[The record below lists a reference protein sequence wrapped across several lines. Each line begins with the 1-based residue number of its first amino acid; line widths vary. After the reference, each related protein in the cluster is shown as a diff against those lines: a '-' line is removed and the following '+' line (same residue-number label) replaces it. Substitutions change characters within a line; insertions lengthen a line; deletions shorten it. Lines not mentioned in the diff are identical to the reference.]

1 MDAPLTSSK
10 SSGPGQL
17 RSGHIGLMQIVGQ
30 CFSIGP
36 LIDIALFLGIV
47 AALAGAAGP
56 LAVLL
61 AAAGMITF
69 SMVIAYY
76 ASETGGAGAIG
87 DYIGRAWGRLAGVGA
102 LGIYVLSLLFAGAA
116 GFTIA
121 VGELAERF
129 AKTYT
134 GVDFPWWMGASAV
147 ALIAWIL
154 NVRGASLATRAQLLI
169 VSVSVIPFLLTGAA
183 AIWHAGA
190 ANTLSVFIWPNP
202 HGSDLF
208 GALLFSILLFG
219 GFETAGSLA
228 EESKNPRR
236 NIPLALVG
244 TVSAAALLLVF
255 CSYAGTVYYGPQ
267 HVAKDW
273 GEAIDGFARIADNL
287 LGYWAGLWI
296 RVAVLVDFAATCIG
310 FTVAASRGIFALS
323 RDRLL
328 HRSWADTNKNGSPR
342 TASTVVL
349 VCALLTVL
357 GGFLVPGDK
366 RFETLFV
373 AATAQALLLVLV
385 YAALALG
392 ALRLMIVNKSGISWW
407 RWIIFP
413 TAMIAPALALYGT
426 FVPFPDFPENIG
438 IFIAL
443 SALFTV
449 GLWVFVLRFLPD
461 GPLHPAHSI
470 KG

>member
-1 MDAPLTSSK
+1 MSTSGK
-10 SSGPGQL
+10 L
-17 RSGHIGLMQIVGQ
+17 RAGHVGLMQIVGQ

-47 AALAGAAGP
+47 ASLAGGAGP

-61 AAAGMITF
+61 AAIGMITF
-69 SMVIAYY
+69 SLVIAYY
-76 ASETGGAGAIG
+76 ASETGGAGTIG
-87 DYIGRAWGRLAGVGA
+87 DYIRRAWGRMAGVGA

-116 GFTIA
+116 GFSVA
-121 VGELAERF
+121 VGELVTRF
-129 AKTYT
+129 ATTY
-134 GVDFPWWMGASAV
+134 GGWDLPWWIGAVAV
-147 ALIAWIL
+147 ALTAWIL
-154 NVRGASLATRAQLLI
+154 NIRGASLATRAQLLI

-202 HGSDLF
+202 HGRDLF

-228 EESKNPRR
+228 EESTNPRR

-244 TVSAAALLLVF
+244 TVTAAALLLVF

-267 HVAKDW
+267 HVSKSW
-273 GEAIDGFARIADNL
+273 GNAIDGYAIMADDL
-287 LGYWAGLWI
+287 LGSWAGLWI
-296 RVAVLVDFAATCIG
+296 RVAVLVDFTATCIG

-328 HRSWADTNKNGSPR
+328 PGVFANTNKNGAPR
-342 TASTVVL
+342 AAATLVL

-357 GGFLVPGDK
+357 AGFLVPAPQ

-385 YAALALG
+385 YAALAIG
-392 ALRLMIVNKSGISWW
+392 AMRLMIMNRTGVAWW

-413 TAMIAPALALYGT
+413 TAMVAPALALYGT

-438 IFIAL
+438 IFIATG
-443 SALFTV
+443 ALLAV
-449 GLWVFVLRFLPD
+449 GLWLLALRVRHL
-461 GPLHPAHSI
+461 A
-470 KG
+470 

>member
-1 MDAPLTSSK
+1 
-10 SSGPGQL
+10 
-17 RSGHIGLMQIVGQ
+17 MQVVGQ
-30 CFSIGP
+30 SFSIGP

-47 AALAGAAGP
+47 ASLAGGAGP

-69 SMVIAYY
+69 SLVIAYY

-87 DYIGRAWGRLAGVGA
+87 DYIGRAWGRLAGAGA
-102 LGIYVLSLLFAGAA
+102 LGIYVLSLLFSGAA

-121 VGELAERF
+121 VGELASRF
-129 AKTYT
+129 ATIYT
-134 GVDFPWWMGASAV
+134 SYDFPWWAGAAGV
-147 ALIAWIL
+147 ALVAWIF
-154 NVRGASLATRAQLLI
+154 NIRGASFATQAQLLI

-190 ANTLSVFIWPNP
+190 ANTLSVFTWPNP

-228 EESKNPRR
+228 EESTNPRR

-244 TVSAAALLLVF
+244 TVTAAALLLVF
-255 CSYAGTVYYGPQ
+255 CSYAGTIHYGPE

-273 GEAIDGFARIADNL
+273 GNAIDGFAMMADDL
-287 LGYWAGLWI
+287 LGSWAGLWI
-296 RVAVLVDFAATCIG
+296 RVAVLIDFTATCIG

-323 RDRLL
+323 RDGLL
-328 HRSWADTNKNGSPR
+328 PRALATTNKNGAPR
-342 TASTVVL
+342 AAAMVVL
-349 VCALLTVL
+349 VCALLTIL
-357 GGFLVPGDK
+357 AGFLVPADR

-385 YAALALG
+385 YAALAIG
-392 ALRLMIVNKSGISWW
+392 ALRLMFVNRTGMAWW
-407 RWIIFP
+407 RWIVFP
-413 TAMIAPALALYGT
+413 AAIIAPALALYGT

-438 IFIAL
+438 IFASTGAML
-443 SALFTV
+443 AT
-449 GLWVFVLRFLPD
+449 GLWVIALRHRKL
-461 GPLHPAHSI
+461 I
-470 KG
+470 

>member
-1 MDAPLTSSK
+1 MNERRISSQ
-10 SSGPGQL
+10 SSTAGKL
-17 RSGHIGLMQIVGQ
+17 RVGHIGLMQIVGQ

-47 AALAGAAGP
+47 AALAGASGP

-102 LGIYVLSLLFAGAA
+102 LGIYVFSLLFAGAA

-121 VGELAERF
+121 VGELAARF
-129 AKTYT
+129 AKIYT

-147 ALIAWIL
+147 AVIAWTL
-154 NVRGASLATRAQLLI
+154 NIRGASLATKAQLLI

-183 AIWHAGA
+183 AIWHAGPS
-190 ANTLSVFIWPNP
+190 NTLSVFIWPNP

-267 HVAKDW
+267 HVAKNW
-273 GEAIDGFARIADNL
+273 GEAIDGYARIADNL

-296 RVAVLVDFAATCIG
+296 RLAVLVDFAATCIG

-323 RDRLL
+323 RDRFLP
-328 HRSWADTNKNGSPR
+328 RSWANTTRSGSPR

-357 GGFLVPGDK
+357 GGFLVPGDQ

-385 YAALALG
+385 YAALAMG
-392 ALRLMIVNKSGISWW
+392 ALRLMIINKSGMAWW

-413 TAMIAPALALYGT
+413 TAMIAPSLALYGT
-426 FVPFPDFPENIG
+426 FVPFPEFPESVG

-449 GLWVFVLRFLPD
+449 SFWVFVLRFHAE
-461 GPLHPAHSI
+461 GPLKPVHSI
-470 KG
+470 KV

>member
-1 MDAPLTSSK
+1 
-10 SSGPGQL
+10 
-17 RSGHIGLMQIVGQ
+17 MQVVGQ

-47 AALAGAAGP
+47 ASLAGGAGP

-69 SMVIAYY
+69 SLVIAYY

-102 LGIYVLSLLFAGAA
+102 LGIYVLSLLFSGAA

-121 VGELAERF
+121 VGELASRF
-129 AKTYT
+129 ATTY
-134 GVDFPWWMGASAV
+134 GGWDLPWWIGATAV
-147 ALIAWIL
+147 AFVAWTL
-154 NVRGASLATRAQLLI
+154 NVRGASFATQAQLLI

-190 ANTLSVFIWPNP
+190 ANTVSVFTWPNP

-228 EESKNPRR
+228 EESTNPRR

-244 TVSAAALLLVF
+244 TVTAAALLLVF
-255 CSYAGTVYYGPQ
+255 CSYAGTIYYGPQ
-267 HVAKDW
+267 HVAKNW
-273 GEAIDGFARIADNL
+273 GNAIDGFAMMADDL
-287 LGYWAGLWI
+287 LGSWAGLWI
-296 RVAVLVDFAATCIG
+296 RVAVLVDFTATCIG

-323 RDRLL
+323 RDGLL
-328 HRSWADTNKNGSPR
+328 PRAFSSTNKNGAPR
-342 TASTVVL
+342 AAATAVL
-349 VCALLTVL
+349 VCALLTIL
-357 GGFLVPGDK
+357 AGFLVPAGQ

-385 YAALALG
+385 YAALAIG
-392 ALRLMIVNKSGISWW
+392 ALRLMIVNRTGMAWW
-407 RWIIFP
+407 RWIVFP
-413 TAMIAPALALYGT
+413 SAMIAPALALYGT

-438 IFIAL
+438 IFAATGAML
-443 SALFTV
+443 VT
-449 GLWVFVLRFLPD
+449 GLWVIALRHRKLV
-461 GPLHPAHSI
+461 
-470 KG
+470 